1 MHNLYL
7 FELSDIFDKQVYLP
21 YSSGVVWSYIKE
33 DPRVKK
39 KYILKDWFYYRDDSE
54 NIIKKIKDPQ
64 ILLFSCF
71 MWNWNLNCEIAKTI
85 KQKYPKCLIIYGG
98 QHQPLADRSEGF
110 FKKCATS
117 KSTLKRVQDHSSLST
132 CFIK

>member
-33 DPRVKK
+33 DPTIKK

-85 KQKYPKCLIIYGG
+85 KQKYPKC
-98 QHQPLADRSEGF
+98 
-110 FKKCATS
+110 
-117 KSTLKRVQDHSSLST
+117 
-132 CFIK
+132 